1 MAEALAWVGDER
13 GEVSESEVLPSIEGE
28 TRKGLFS
35 RARAFLHDISVELRK
50 VIWPTRR
57 ELSVYTTV
65 VIIFLLFITA
75 FITLLDFGFGQITLF
90 LFGS

>member
-1 MAEALAWVGDER
+1 M
-13 GEVSESEVLPSIEGE
+13 SESEVLPSHEGE
-28 TRKGLFS
+28 ARKGVFG

-57 ELSVYTTV
+57 ELSVYTSV
-65 VIIFLLFITA
+65 VLIFLLFITA
-75 FITLLDFGFGQITLF
+75 FITVLDFGFGQITLF

>member
-1 MAEALAWVGDER
+1 M
-13 GEVSESEVLPSIEGE
+13 SESEVLPSNEGE
-28 TRKGLFS
+28 ARSGSLFG
-35 RARAFLHDISVELRK
+35 RVRAFLHDISVELRK

-65 VIIFLLFITA
+65 VLIFLLFITA
-75 FITLLDFGFGQITLF
+75 FITVLDFGFGQITLF

>member
-1 MAEALAWVGDER
+1 MSET
-13 GEVSESEVLPSIEGE
+13 EVIPSNEGE
-28 TRKGLFS
+28 ARKGLIN
-35 RARAFLHDISVELRK
+35 RLRGFLHDISLELRK

-65 VIIFLLFITA
+65 VLIFLLAVTA

-90 LFGS
+90 LFGA

>member
-1 MAEALAWVGDER
+1 M
-13 GEVSESEVLPSIEGE
+13 SESEVLPSHEGE
-28 TRKGLFS
+28 ARKGLFG
-35 RARAFLHDISVELRK
+35 RARGFLHDISVELRK

-65 VIIFLLFITA
+65 VLIFLLFITA

>member
-1 MAEALAWVGDER
+1 
-13 GEVSESEVLPSIEGE
+13 VSESEVLPSNEGE
-28 TRKGLFS
+28 ARKGFFG
-35 RARAFLHDISVELRK
+35 RARGFLHDVSVELRK